1 MNNNQLFL
9 KELIGLTSEKKAITK
24 LFTEKREEVN
34 NAKLR
39 VEIEPELKN
48 FLEKFQ
54 KKEQE
59 KLVGIN
65 QNLLTAILGDV
76 FGNDVDKRKVIMDI
90 FTERGLPGL
99 SIFIEKNE
107 QGVLEDVYNGS
118 GGAVA
123 NILSLGLRA
132 IALIQSK
139 ERRFLVLD
147 EPDCWIKP
155 EIIPEFVQVI
165 NQISKKLKIQI
176 LMISHH
182 DEVLLN
188 EIPDRLLLEKQE
200 DGTITCS
207 WTTNNIP
214 DWKDGEEGVRS
225 LYLEN
230 FQSHTST
237 FIPLGKTVTLLTGKN
252 DLGKSTIVNA
262 LRAVFYGLGDDTNIK
277 HFENETK
284 VTVDFG
290 DTALFW
296 ERKLKGKPKEVFT
309 LVDSTRDFSRPL
321 HRTESAREVPA
332 WVKEETGVGLIEGF
346 DIQLGHQ
353 KKPVFLLDE
362 SPSKKAKVL
371 SIGDE
376 SNYVQQMINLSKEDL
391 TYAKNIIKKG
401 EEDLERWYKTLR
413 IYEKYDIFKDGE
425 LEKVEEAIRKIE
437 EFNRNNEKFNETLRL
452 LEKLKEKTLLKEKID
467 SFLKEIEKNKLN
479 DDLELKTFDIKKLS
493 RWFNLK
499 KTNLKEMSMVE
510 EKKIHDKLYLELF
523 KLLKKQQILPE
534 LETVNIS
541 FNKVSV
547 KLLIN
552 LYKILKQLEV
562 KVPDTINKEKVEK
575 INNEHSIVERNILDL
590 FSLINKTSEK
600 NVFENDI
607 KEIQQESKEIEV
619 VLKSFKK
626 CPLCLQDI
634 KHIH

>member
-1 MNNNQLFL
+1 
-9 KELIGLTSEKKAITK
+9 
-24 LFTEKREEVN
+24 
-34 NAKLR
+34 
-39 VEIEPELKN
+39 
-48 FLEKFQ
+48 
-54 KKEQE
+54 
-59 KLVGIN
+59 
-65 QNLLTAILGDV
+65 
-76 FGNDVDKRKVIMDI
+76 MDI

-165 NQISKKLKIQI
+165 NQISEKLKIQI

-214 DWKDGEEGVRS
+214 DWKDGEEGIRS

-321 HRTESAREVPA
+321 HRTESAREVPP
-332 WVKEETGVGLIEGF
+332 WVKEETGIGLIEGF

-353 KKPVFLLDE
+353 KRPVFLLDE

-425 LEKVEEAIRKIE
+425 LEKVEETIKKIE
-437 EFNRNNEKFNETLRL
+437 EFNRNNEKFKEKLRL
-452 LEKLKEKTLLKEKID
+452 LEKFEEKILLKEKIEN
-467 SFLKEIEKNKLN
+467 FLEEIEKNKLN
-479 DDLELKTFDIKKLS
+479 DNLELKTFDIKKLS

-499 KTNLKEMSMVE
+499 KTNLKEIYMVE

-562 KVPDTINKEKVEK
+562 KVPDSIDKEKVEK
-575 INNEHSIVERNILDL
+575 INSEHSVVEKNILDL
-590 FSLINKTSEK
+590 FSLINKNSEK

-607 KEIQQESKEIEV
+607 EEKQQESREIEM

-634 KHIH
+634 KHSH